1 MVAKMFIVQLTYKEP
16 ISEVDKYLQAHRE
29 FLDYYYKRGL
39 LLVSGPMKPRTGGV
53 IIALTKD
60 KAYLESILKQDPYFL
75 AEIADYQ
82 LIEFTPVMHCDE
94 LKDIIQ
100 KTEGKLC

>member
-1 MVAKMFIVQLTYKEP
+1 MMFIIQLTYKTP
-16 ISEVDKYLQAHRE
+16 INEVDKYLSAHRE
-29 FLDYYYKRGL
+29 FLDYHYKQGL
-39 LLVSGPMKPRTGGV
+39 ILASGPMNPRSGGI

-60 KAYLESILKQDPYFL
+60 KTFLEETFKQDPFYL

-82 LIEFTPVMHCDE
+82 FIEFTPIKHRDE
-94 LKDIIQ
+94 LKELIQ

>member
-1 MVAKMFIVQLTYKEP
+1 MIIIQLTYKTP

-29 FLDYYYKRGL
+29 FLDYHYKQGL
-39 LLVSGPMKPRTGGV
+39 LIVSGPMKPRTGGI
-53 IIALTKD
+53 IIAASNNKEQV
-60 KAYLESILKQDPYFL
+60 ESIFKQDPYYL

-82 LIEFTPVMHCDE
+82 FIEFTPVKHCDE
-94 LKDIIQ
+94 LKEIIQ

>member
-1 MVAKMFIVQLTYKEP
+1 MFIIQLTYLVP
-16 ISEVDKYLQAHRE
+16 IHEVEKYTQAHRE
-29 FLDYYYKRGL
+29 FLDYYYKQGL
-39 LLVSGPMKPRTGGV
+39 LLVSGPMKPRTGGI

-60 KAYLESILKQDPYFL
+60 RSLLDNILQQDPYYL

-82 LIEFTPVMHCDE
+82 LIEFSPIRHREE
-94 LKDIIQ
+94 LQELIQ